1 MLNSEV
7 AYEGSY
13 KNVLHGCTEIHTN
26 GEQFAPLT
34 WMPQSILITCLF
46 LISVFRLL
54 LIFCSLLMNVWTL
67 EFGGNLE
74 MIGTFLIEICRM
86 MRLFLW
92 SVVSGDCIGA
102 VPTKPVIKGYVSTQ
116 IKGCVVLVHGIGRP
130 LLVET
135 CSFLCLFRYGTSAGS
150 V

>member
-1 MLNSEV
+1 MSGGSGFSLGGLVLHPGVDMLNSEV

-54 LIFCSLLMNVWTL
+54 LVFCSLLMNVWTL
-67 EFGGNLE
+67 E
-74 MIGTFLIEICRM
+74 
-86 MRLFLW
+86 
-92 SVVSGDCIGA
+92 
-102 VPTKPVIKGYVSTQ
+102 VI
-116 IKGCVVLVHGIGRP
+116 
-130 LLVET
+130 
-135 CSFLCLFRYGTSAGS
+135 
-150 V
+150 

>member
-1 MLNSEV
+1 MGSRECRADLVFLLEVLYYILEFDMLNSEV

-54 LIFCSLLMNVWTL
+54 LVFCSLLMNVWTL
-67 EFGGNLE
+67 E
-74 MIGTFLIEICRM
+74 
-86 MRLFLW
+86 
-92 SVVSGDCIGA
+92 
-102 VPTKPVIKGYVSTQ
+102 VI
-116 IKGCVVLVHGIGRP
+116 
-130 LLVET
+130 
-135 CSFLCLFRYGTSAGS
+135 
-150 V
+150 